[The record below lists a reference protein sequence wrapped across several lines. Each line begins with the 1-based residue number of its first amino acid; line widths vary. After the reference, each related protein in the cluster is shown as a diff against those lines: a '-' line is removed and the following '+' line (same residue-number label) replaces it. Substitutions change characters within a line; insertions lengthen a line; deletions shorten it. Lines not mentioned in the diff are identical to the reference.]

1 MKKNIEYFDLSIWP
15 YCNKNCIFCSEW
27 WKRKRFFVSL
37 KDFEKLYLNYNIK
50 KVVLTWWE
58 PLFNKNILEY
68 IKIGTKNNTT
78 MSLVT
83 SWIEKLDKDFLFKL
97 LESWLSEIMFSLEWP
112 EIIHDSIVKKKWAY
126 KIILKALYELTL
138 LKNKFNFKLIIN
150 SNINLINYKVLPSFI
165 VSILNNFD
173 INVYHIQWLQLEW
186 NAIKNE
192 KILFWT
198 YYKLL
203 YYFNINSKII
213 KVKNKIK
220 FWRIPFCVLNK
231 DLHIAHTNTNYNI
244 KIYTNKWLSSTNY
257 LNDKVILKKCKECIK
272 LSNCEL
278 FFKYYIDK
286 YWDFEINPIKNDK

>member
-1 MKKNIEYFDLSIWP
+1 MKKSIEYFDLSIWP

-27 WKRKRFFVSL
+27 WKGKRFFVSL
-37 KDFEKLYLNYNIK
+37 KDFKELYLNYNIK
-50 KVVLTWWE
+50 KIVLTWGE

-68 IKIGTKNNTT
+68 IKIGVKNNTI

-83 SWIEKLDKDFLFKL
+83 SWTEKLDKDFLFKL

-112 EIIHDSIVKKKWAY
+112 EVIHDNIVKKKWAY
-126 KIILKALYELTL
+126 KIILKALYDLTF
-138 LKNKFNFKLIIN
+138 LKKKFNFKLIIN
-150 SNINLINYKVLPSFI
+150 SNINLINYKILPNFI
-165 VSILNNFD
+165 VSILKNFNID
-173 INVYHIQWLQLEW
+173 VYHIQWLQLEW

-203 YYFNINSKII
+203 YYFNINRKIK

-220 FWRIPFCVLNK
+220 FWRVPFCVLNK

-244 KIYTNKWLSSTNY
+244 KIYNNKWLSDTNY
-257 LNDKVILKKCKECIK
+257 LNDKVILKKCKDCIK
-272 LSNCEL
+272 LSSCEL

-286 YWDFEINPIKNDK
+286 YWSFEINPIKDEK